1 MPDDRYT
8 RRWFTSL
15 LLSSPFWGAMALD
28 AAANREASITDFGAV
43 ADDATINT
51 KPIQAA
57 IDHLASSG
65 GGTVIVPQG
74 VFVSGALF
82 FKPKVNLRLE
92 KGAVLKCSTDVTAN
106 FPPQRTRIEGH
117 FEEKFNPALINAKQC
132 DGFHISGQGTLDG
145 AGRPIWDLFWKL
157 RNASPNPGNFPNI
170 GVPRA
175 RMALIESSRGV
186 AVEGITFKDSQFWN
200 LHLYQCQDVLVRQ
213 ARFEVP
219 DDYRQAPSTD
229 GIDVDSCQKV
239 TVDGCYFSVTDDCI
253 AVKGSK
259 GPHALQDTDSP
270 PVEHVHVRNCTYK
283 RGGGVL
289 TLGSEATI
297 VRDVTV
303 ENCKVIGN
311 VGVAVLK
318 LRTDTPQRYEN
329 ISFRNI
335 SLDSSGGAIVSVRPW
350 SQYANLLGEAPPKS
364 VVHNLS
370 LAGIKGR
377 FGSFG
382 TIRPNAGQT
391 TISDITF
398 KDFDVTLQ
406 RPNLGVSGVSNLKF
420 DHVIVNGKLISA
432 ATGQD

>member
-1 MPDDRYT
+1 MSDRRYT
-8 RRWFTSL
+8 RRWFTSM
-15 LLSSPFWGAMALD
+15 LLSSPLWSALAVDGAVAQK
-28 AAANREASITDFGAV
+28 ASITDFGAV

-51 KPIQAA
+51 KAIQAA
-57 IDHLASSG
+57 IDHLAGSG
-65 GGTVIVPQG
+65 GGTVVVPQG

-82 FKPKVNLRLE
+82 FKPKVNLLLQ
-92 KGAVLKCSTDVTAN
+92 KDAVLKCSTDMAN
-106 FPPQRTRIEGH
+106 FPVQRTRIEGH
-117 FEEKFNPALINAKQC
+117 FEEKFNPALINAKAC
-132 DGFHISGQGTLDG
+132 DGFHISGEGTLDG

-157 RNASPNPGNFPNI
+157 RAAAPNPGNFPNI

-186 AVEGITFKDSQFWN
+186 TIEGVTFKDSQFWN
-200 LHLYQCQDVLVRQ
+200 LHLYKCQDVLVRQ
-213 ARFEVP
+213 ARFQVP
-219 DDYRQAPSTD
+219 DDYKQAPSTD

-259 GPHALQDTDSP
+259 GPHAMEDTDSP
-270 PVEHVHVRNCTYK
+270 PVEHIRVRNCTYK

-297 VRDVTV
+297 VRDAIV

-318 LRTDTPQRYEN
+318 LRTDTPQHYED

-335 SLDSSGGAIVSVRPW
+335 TLDASGGAIVSVRPW
-350 SQYANLLGEAPPKS
+350 SQYANLQGEAPPKS
-364 VVHNLS
+364 VVHNITME
-370 LAGIKGR
+370 GIKGR

-382 TIRPNAGQT
+382 TIRPNPGQT

-406 RPNLGVSGVSNLKF
+406 RDKLDASGVSGLKF
-420 DHVIVNGKLISA
+420 EHVVVNGKAESA
-432 ATGQD
+432 PTMHD

>member
-15 LLSSPFWGAMALD
+15 LLSSPFWGAMAID

-51 KPIQAA
+51 KAIQAA

-82 FKPKVNLRLE
+82 FKPRVNLRLE

-117 FEEKFNPALINAKQC
+117 FEEKFNPALINAKEC
-132 DGFHISGQGTLDG
+132 DGFHISGEGTLDG

-186 AVEGITFKDSQFWN
+186 TVEGITFKDSQFWN
-200 LHLYQCQDVLVRQ
+200 LHLYKCQDVLVRQ

-270 PVEHVHVRNCTYK
+270 PVEHVRVRNCTYK

-297 VRDVTV
+297 VRDVAV

-335 SLDSSGGAIVSVRPW
+335 SLDSFGGAIVSVRPW
-350 SQYANLLGEAPPKS
+350 SQYANLQGEAPPKS

-382 TIRPNAGQT
+382 TIRPNPGQT

-406 RPNLGVSGVSNLKF
+406 RPNLDVSGVSNLKF
-420 DHVIVNGKLISA
+420 EHVIVNGKAISA
-432 ATGQD
+432 PTAQD

>member
-1 MPDDRYT
+1 MSDHRYS

-15 LLSSPFWGAMALD
+15 ILSSPLLAVAAAD
-28 AAANREASITDFGAV
+28 AAVSRNASITDFGAV

-51 KPIQAA
+51 RAIQAA
-57 IDHLASSG
+57 IDHLAGTG
-65 GGTVIVPQG
+65 GGTVVVPQG

-82 FKPKVNLRLE
+82 FKPKVNLLLQ
-92 KGAVLKCSTDVTAN
+92 KDAVLKCSTDMAN
-106 FPPQRTRIEGH
+106 FPVQRTRIEGH
-117 FEEKFNPALINAKQC
+117 FEEKFNPALINAKGC
-132 DGFHISGQGTLDG
+132 DGFHIGGEGTLDG

-157 RNASPNPGNFPNI
+157 RAAALNPGNFPNI

-186 AVEGITFKDSQFWN
+186 TVEGITFKDSQFWN
-200 LHLYQCQDVLVRQ
+200 LHLYKCQDVFVRQ
-213 ARFEVP
+213 VRFEVP

-259 GPHALQDTDSP
+259 GPHAMEDTDSP
-270 PVEHVHVRNCTYK
+270 PVEHIRVQNCTYK

-297 VRDVTV
+297 VRDAIV

-318 LRTDTPQRYEN
+318 LRTDTPQHYED

-335 SLDSSGGAIVSVRPW
+335 TLDSSGGAIVSVRPW
-350 SQYANLLGEAPPKS
+350 SQYANLQGEAPPKS
-364 VVHNLS
+364 VVHNLTMV
-370 LAGIKGR
+370 GIKGR

-382 TIRPNAGQT
+382 TIRPNPGQT
-391 TISDITF
+391 AISDITF
-398 KDFDVTLQ
+398 KNFDVTLE
-406 RPNLGVSGVSNLKF
+406 RDKLDVSGVSNLKF
-420 DHVIVNGKLISA
+420 DHVVVNGKAEPAPVEQS
-432 ATGQD
+432 